1 MNQTMNMKIRKANM
15 DNTMTAIVSS
25 IMIAFGFVSGLII
38 SDLLNTESLNK
49 LHNALNQAADKMFK
63 KDQQIDELK
72 EALEKEKD
80 LNLEL
85 IECLAREKQKSL
97 DILESVQNVV
107 DEYDVC
113 LPRIVEPPRGPL
125 KRSRACME
133 SESDSEDG
141 FVCPTSPDPVLLGS
155 KD

>member
-1 MNQTMNMKIRKANM
+1 MKIRKANM

-25 IMIAFGFVSGLII
+25 IMIAFGFMTGLIV
-38 SDLLNTESLNK
+38 SDLLNTERINK
-49 LHNALNQAADKMFK
+49 LQNTLNRATDIVFE
-63 KDQQIDELK
+63 KDQQNDELRVK
-72 EALEKEKD
+72 LMNECKA
-80 LNLEL
+80 NVEL
-85 IECLAREKQKSL
+85 LDCLAREKQKSL
-97 DILESVQNVV
+97 DILASVQNVV

-113 LPRIVEPPRGPL
+113 LPRIMEPPRGPL